1 MNSSSASGCKIG
13 GIIGLS
19 FCFPMIFVLVLFQF
33 LGIGEYVYPI
43 VIPIFLGI
51 GATFLF
57 VSGIIM
63 FAVRS
68 ATRRTM
74 QFDQAVSRSY
84 EIGMISDDDF
94 MDADSTDQYLPGA
107 QYKIPVYCPF
117 CQRKIEL
124 YRVEWSGTSSLV
136 CPSCS
141 SHVRVKI
148 SEE

>member
-1 MNSSSASGCKIG
+1 VSSSSSSGCKISG
-13 GIIGLS
+13 VIGLS
-19 FCFPMIFVLVLFQF
+19 FCLPLIFILALFQF
-33 LGIGEYVYPI
+33 LGIAEYVYPI

-51 GATFLF
+51 GAVFLF
-57 VSGIIM
+57 VFGIIM

-94 MDADSTDQYLPGA
+94 MDADFTDQYPPGA
-107 QYKIPVYCPF
+107 KYEIPVYCPF
-117 CQRKIEL
+117 CQRTIEL
-124 YRVEWSGTSSLV
+124 YRVEWSGASSLV
-136 CPSCS
+136 CPSCG
-141 SHVRVKI
+141 SHVRVEI